1 MGSLREIKTRIMSV
15 KSTKKITS
23 AMKMVASAKLRKA
36 EKLIENMV
44 PYEER
49 LGKIVHN
56 FLTSREPGIPLV
68 FTLDRPVK
76 KLAIIAFAS
85 NTSLCGA
92 FNSNVIKKLKEVF
105 TMYNQ
110 LGKQDFEIYTF
121 GKKITQAVIK
131 EGFVPKATYDEITEK
146 PDFVAVSRLADELV
160 AKYLSGE
167 IDRVKLVY
175 HQYKSK
181 GSQVLTTESLLPVKK
196 ADIRLNRNKMRVNYY
211 IEPDRDTLRLELLP
225 KYLHIHLFRALLDSN
240 ASEHAARMLA
250 MQTATDNADD
260 LLEELTLDY
269 NKTRQQAI
277 TAELLDIIGGTLR

>member
-1 MGSLREIKTRIMSV
+1 MSV

-76 KLAIIAFAS
+76 RLAIIAFAS

-92 FNSNVIKKLKEVF
+92 FNNNVSKKMKEVF
-105 TMYNQ
+105 VQYNQ

-121 GKKITQAVIK
+121 GKKITQAIRK
-131 EGFVPKATYDEITEK
+131 EGYEPVKTFDEIAEK
-146 PDFVAVSRLADELV
+146 PDFAEISLLADEMV
-160 AKYLSGE
+160 KKFLSGE

-196 ADIRLNRNKMRVNYY
+196 VDPNENRSKGNVNYF